1 MIVDPPVKVRRRAE
15 DPRRQVHRLH
25 DPVAGRAAPLVLP
38 HVVAIDQVK
47 LAFLA
52 GRDHQVRM
60 SAGLVRQHDDAAGG
74 QVRVVGRQRRLVER
88 GEVIRHAQARA
99 RQELQHG
106 FAVGGA
112 HRAGDGEVT
121 VARRHVDRAGRVAGG
136 AAVPDAA
143 EAAVRR
149 DVEGRHQLQRL
160 GVVGRHPTVVEAGVT
175 MRRPSDVDD
184 AVEQEEPVA
193 IQRPRR
199 IERRSTH
206 HRAAHVGGHA
216 AVEERRAEDRV
227 ADNDGAAELLGSRRE
242 VERVQSLHE
251 VGL

>member
-1 MIVDPPVKVRRRAE
+1 
-15 DPRRQVHRLH
+15 
-25 DPVAGRAAPLVLP
+25 
-38 HVVAIDQVK
+38 
-47 LAFLA
+47 
-52 GRDHQVRM
+52 
-60 SAGLVRQHDDAAGG
+60 
-74 QVRVVGRQRRLVER
+74 
-88 GEVIRHAQARA
+88 
-99 RQELQHG
+99 
-106 FAVGGA
+106 
-112 HRAGDGEVT
+112 
-121 VARRHVDRAGRVAGG
+121 
-136 AAVPDAA
+136 
-143 EAAVRR
+143 
-149 DVEGRHQLQRL
+149 
-160 GVVGRHPTVVEAGVT
+160 